1 MNVCR
6 EWHTESTVD
15 LNQNEKEVLN
25 MTMLT
30 RWEPFR
36 EMRRIHDALDR
47 MMDETIYPGMR
58 REEWDEGLA
67 LVDLYET
74 DENVVV
80 KAAMPGV
87 EADDIDISLTGDLLN
102 IQAEKHEEKE
112 EEKEGDGNRRYHL
125 REQRYKR
132 FSRSLRMPATVDTTK
147 AEAEFENGVLR
158 LTLPKAEEVKP
169 KSITIKPK

>member
-1 MNVCR
+1 M
-6 EWHTESTVD
+6 S
-15 LNQNEKEVLN
+15 
-25 MTMLT
+25 MLT

-36 EMRRIHDALDR
+36 EIRRIHDTLDR
-47 MMDETIYPGMR
+47 MMDETFYPR
-58 REEWDEGLA
+58 LRVEEWDKGLA

-74 DENVVV
+74 DQDVVV

-87 EADDIDISLTGDLLN
+87 ESDDIDISLTGDILN
-102 IQAEKHEEKE
+102 IQAEKREETEK
-112 EEKEGDGNRRYHL
+112 EKEGDGDVRYHL

-132 FSRSLRMPATVDTTK
+132 FSRSMRLPTAVNTSK

-169 KSITIKPK
+169 KPISIKAK

>member
-1 MNVCR
+1 
-6 EWHTESTVD
+6 
-15 LNQNEKEVLN
+15 

-47 MMDETIYPGMR
+47 MMDQTLYPR
-58 REEWDEGLA
+58 LKREEWDEGLA

-80 KAAMPGV
+80 KAALPGV
-87 EADDIDISLTGDLLN
+87 ETDDIDISLTGDLLN
-102 IQAEKHEEKE
+102 IRAEKHEEKE
-112 EEKEGDGNRRYHL
+112 EEKEGDGNVTYHL

-132 FSRSLRMPATVDTTK
+132 FSRSLRMPTTVDTAK

-158 LTLPKAEEVKP
+158 LTLPKAEEGKP

>member
-1 MNVCR
+1 M
-6 EWHTESTVD
+6 S
-15 LNQNEKEVLN
+15 
-25 MTMLT
+25 MLT

-36 EMRRIHDALDR
+36 EMRRIHDTLDR
-47 MMDETIYPGMR
+47 MMDETFYPR
-58 REEWDEGLA
+58 LRVEEWDKGLA

-74 DENVVV
+74 DQDVVV

-87 EADDIDISLTGDLLN
+87 ESDDIDISLTGDVLN
-102 IQAEKHEEKE
+102 IQAEKREETEK
-112 EEKEGDGNRRYHL
+112 EKEGDGDVRYHL

-132 FSRSLRMPATVDTTK
+132 FSRSMRLPTAVNTSK

-169 KSITIKPK
+169 KTISIKAK